1 MDLSRFGIGDG
12 TSESSVFT
20 IPGLENLQNMFST
33 IMTASMVIGG
43 LFIALYIINLIQR
56 IRADR
61 AMIAM
66 QKDIAAIK
74 ALLEKSQ
81 TSSTG
86 HAPQPQASATE
97 PTAPNQTI

>member
-43 LFIALYIINLIQR
+43 LFIVLYIINLIQR

-61 AMIAM
+61 SKPDTTRNAPRAAMKPRGLPPSQPVRTTSA
-66 QKDIAAIK
+66 IAAP
-74 ALLEKSQ
+74 S
-81 TSSTG
+81 
-86 HAPQPQASATE
+86 
-97 PTAPNQTI
+97 